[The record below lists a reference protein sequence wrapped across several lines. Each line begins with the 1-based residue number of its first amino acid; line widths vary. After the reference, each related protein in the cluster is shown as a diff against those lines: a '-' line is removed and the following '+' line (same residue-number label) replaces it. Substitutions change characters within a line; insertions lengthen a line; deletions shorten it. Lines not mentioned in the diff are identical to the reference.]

1 VVQKTAAEKNDHIPR
16 YIDDRY
22 PNTAKVLKN
31 ATISRSTSKSAD
43 TRTPLRTLMINKS
56 LKPPCWLWQQLQLL
70 QPRQRTLL
78 PNLLHNLPVLQREN
92 RHSAQIHF
100 LPRVLR
106 QRPIPQENGDTGTSM
121 SAAADPAREDVVAR
135 RDIAVRAIELNG
147 EVWEELRPQLS
158 WVLGPERRLETYS
171 FEAYDGGFHGV
182 LALGRF
188 ALEGVVL
195 VHVICAALVD
205 DIGVQFA
212 PVLVHEFG
220 NHSLVLLF
228 DCGHDARGILQ
239 LGLDRATV
247 QSCVQAIWRLLR
259 SFVNGS
265 GTSTAVIAEGC
276 GIISASQSTAI
287 KKK

>member
-1 VVQKTAAEKNDHIPR
+1 
-16 YIDDRY
+16 
-22 PNTAKVLKN
+22 
-31 ATISRSTSKSAD
+31 
-43 TRTPLRTLMINKS
+43 
-56 LKPPCWLWQQLQLL
+56 
-70 QPRQRTLL
+70 
-78 PNLLHNLPVLQREN
+78 
-92 RHSAQIHF
+92 
-100 LPRVLR
+100 
-106 QRPIPQENGDTGTSM
+106 M

-147 EVWEELRPQLS
+147 EVWEELRPRLS

-276 GIISASQSTAI
+276 GIISSSQSTAI
-287 KKK
+287 KKKMIPNSAFCPSSFPWKKPNWWDFKAPHDIVAEVRYQARFSVAF